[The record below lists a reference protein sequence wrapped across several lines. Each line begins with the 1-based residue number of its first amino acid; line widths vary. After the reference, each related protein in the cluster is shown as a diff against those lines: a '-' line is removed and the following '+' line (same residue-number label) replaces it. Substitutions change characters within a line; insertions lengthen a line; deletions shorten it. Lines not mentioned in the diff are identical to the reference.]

1 MSASVEPSARRSSG
15 VAVSVFVGV
24 ALGLSGLYWLLFALR
39 AWGWLPFD
47 PASDLLGAARG
58 YTPALAAVATAWAL
72 SGRAGLAALWKRL
85 AKWRLAPWLYALALL
100 GPLGASLVALLG
112 ARLSG
117 TVAPFAP
124 GAVALPKLVIVFL
137 FFALVDGP
145 LGEEIG
151 WRGFLLPKLLERRGP
166 LVASL
171 VVGVVWY
178 LWHLPLYVA
187 TGRFEMTA
195 TFLLGYLVQN
205 VAWSFVHTWFFR
217 RSGGSALLAV
227 LLHTAGNYSVYLL
240 VTLFPALEQA
250 PATEATYV
258 ATLAVAA
265 LFAAAAM
272 RRERPG
278 GSESRPRDGR
288 AMGSW

>member
-1 MSASVEPSARRSSG
+1 MNASIEPVSRRSSG
-15 VAVSVFVGV
+15 AAVPLFVGV
-24 ALGLSGLYWLLFALR
+24 ALALSGLYWLLFALR
-39 AWGWLPFD
+39 ARGWLPFD

-58 YTPALAAVATAWAL
+58 YTPALAAIVTTLAL
-72 SGRAGLAALWKRL
+72 SGRDGLAALWQRVK
-85 AKWRLAPWLYALALL
+85 KWRVAPRLYALALL

-117 TVAPFAP
+117 AVAPLAP
-124 GAVALPKLVIVFL
+124 GAVPLPKLAIVFV

-151 WRGFLLPKLLERRGP
+151 WRGYLLPKLLERRGP

-178 LWHLPLYVA
+178 LWHLPLYLA

-217 RSGGSALLAV
+217 RSGGSAFLAV

-240 VTLFPALEQA
+240 VTFFPALEQA
-250 PATEATYV
+250 PATEAIYV
-258 ATLAVAA
+258 AVVAVTA
-265 LFAAAAM
+265 LCAAAAM
-272 RRERPG
+272 QRETAG
-278 GSESRPRDGR
+278 GFGDRETG
-288 AMGSW
+288 AGT

>member
-1 MSASVEPSARRSSG
+1 MP
-15 VAVSVFVGV
+15 VFVGV

-39 AWGWLPFD
+39 ARGWLPLD
-47 PASDLLGAARG
+47 PSSDLLGAARG
-58 YTPALAAVATAWAL
+58 YTPALAAVVTTLAL
-72 SGRAGLAALWKRL
+72 SGREGLAALWKRVT
-85 AKWRLAPWLYALALL
+85 KWRVAPWLCALALL
-100 GPLGASLVALLG
+100 GPLGASVVALLG

-124 GAVALPKLVIVFL
+124 DAIPLPKLVIVFV
-137 FFALVDGP
+137 FFAIVDGP

-166 LVASL
+166 LAASL

-178 LWHLPLYVA
+178 LWHLPLYIA

-205 VAWSFVHTWFFR
+205 VAWSFLHTWFFR
-217 RSGGSALLAV
+217 RSGGSAFLAV
-227 LLHTAGNYSVYLL
+227 FLHTAGNYSVYLL

-258 ATLAVAA
+258 AAVAVAA

-272 RRERPG
+272 RRETAGEVG
-278 GSESRPRDGR
+278 GRETGAETSMDRGRKGSRPRR
-288 AMGSW
+288 KIW